1 MNGVYDL
8 PTSINIRG
16 TDYAIRHDF
25 RPCIDIMLAFED
37 ADLTQEEKVMTM
49 MDILYVDRVPV
60 CAEAIQKAYA
70 FLDGQIDG
78 EEQKDSGAAKR
89 LYTFTQDGKYII
101 SAVDKVL
108 GYSTRRCEYLHW
120 WEFLSAF
127 LEVGEC
133 LFSTIVNMR
142 RQKSRGKLT
151 KEERML
157 WAENKEMF
165 ELRPLLTVQE
175 KEEIE
180 EYKRILSG
188 GGDKS

>member
-1 MNGVYDL
+1 MNGIYDL

-16 TDYAIRHDF
+16 ANYAIRHDF

-127 LEVGEC
+127 LEVGDC

-142 RQKSRGKLT
+142 RQKNKGNLT

-157 WAENKEMF
+157 WAENKEIF

-175 KEEIE
+175 KKEIE
-180 EYKRILSG
+180 ECKRILSG
-188 GGDKS
+188 GGDKG